1 MSLSYSI
8 NGRATDEAFQGQGG
22 ESVQTLKTGKIS
34 HIQKYE
40 QMKLYMFCL
49 VAFPRLYFDSTAEDK
64 QEAG

>member
-1 MSLSYSI
+1 MRRFRSREENL
-8 NGRATDEAFQGQGG
+8 
-22 ESVQTLKTGKIS
+22 SVQTLKTGKIS
-34 HIQKYE
+34 RIQKYE